1 MITGEYNDKSLLE
14 IGKVVLVTLDA
25 QGRITGWNNGAQR
38 MFGLKT
44 SDVIGKPLAN
54 FLELNKNSTSNLE
67 LVTMLQKSM
76 GVDQREINEFTG
88 LKSNGSRF
96 PLELELRAQQTDS
109 GPVYTVV
116 MVDISRRR
124 ALEVDL
130 QNKSMTLELM
140 LYQCKNNLKA
150 PYCFSQGLLQL
161 LKLQPLNEE
170 SQHLLN
176 MLCGSLT
183 GGKQLLDD
191 LTTVS
196 IFSTDYNTDDLIELN
211 TFLPLVKKELKEC
224 VRHENLSLHLNIDS
238 KRPFLTNQALLKALI
253 KAVIRYVIKFE
264 YAEEFGD
271 GPSVS
276 LKAENQS
283 EQLILTFTVSHLIP
297 DLVLSDSP
305 LPYKTLNDHE
315 LSRIDMSVYLM
326 KTIIKLFKGSLDIEV
341 SRDNCSEVRISLP
354 NQKRETADEKHSTYR
369 SYRRQQNHSLFESA
383 SDQKF

>member
-1 MITGEYNDKSLLE
+1 MITGEYNNKSLLE

-25 QGRITGWNNGAQR
+25 QGRITGWNKGAER
-38 MFGLKT
+38 LFGTNT
-44 SDVIGKPLAN
+44 SEVIGKPLAN
-54 FLELNKNSTSNLE
+54 FLETNKNSTSNME

-76 GVDQREINEFTG
+76 GVDHSEINEFTG

-140 LYQCKNNLKA
+140 LDQCKNNLKA
-150 PYCFSQGLLQL
+150 PYCFSQGLIQL

-176 MLCGSLT
+176 MLCESLT

-196 IFSTDYNTDDLIELN
+196 IFSTDYNTDDKIELN
-211 TFLPLVKKELKEC
+211 SFLRQLNKELKEC
-224 VRHENLSLHLNIDS
+224 EKYENLSLHLDVDAE
-238 KRPFLTNQALLKALI
+238 RPYLTNEALLKALI

-264 YAEEFGD
+264 YLEHPED

-326 KTIIKLFKGSLDIEV
+326 KTIIKLFNGSLDIEV

-354 NQKRETADEKHSTYR
+354 NQNRKTANEKHSTYR
-369 SYRRQQNHSLFESA
+369 SHRRQQDHSLFESA
-383 SDQKF
+383 SD